1 MIDISVTKLTLINF
15 VTILNNSKNLTLKKN
30 YLKKNRFIIKEY
42 EQEKINHI
50 HCKEEPRIL

>member
-15 VTILNNSKNLTLKKN
+15 VTILNNSKNLTLEKN
-30 YLKKNRFIIKEY
+30 YLKKKRFIVKEY

-50 HCKEEPRIL
+50 HCKEEP